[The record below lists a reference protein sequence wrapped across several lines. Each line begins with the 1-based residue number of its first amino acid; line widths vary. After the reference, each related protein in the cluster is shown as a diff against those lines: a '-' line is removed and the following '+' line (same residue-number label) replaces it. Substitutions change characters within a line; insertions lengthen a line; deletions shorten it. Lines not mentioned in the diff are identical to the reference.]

1 LKYLYYSEE
10 FKTFIR
16 GKTNDME
23 RALQALPRLGLEEIN
38 NRLKES
44 FKNLSGKEINADLMM
59 KCQGFAS

>member
-44 FKNLSGKEINADLMM
+44 FKNLSGVTFKKKSMQIL
-59 KCQGFAS
+59 